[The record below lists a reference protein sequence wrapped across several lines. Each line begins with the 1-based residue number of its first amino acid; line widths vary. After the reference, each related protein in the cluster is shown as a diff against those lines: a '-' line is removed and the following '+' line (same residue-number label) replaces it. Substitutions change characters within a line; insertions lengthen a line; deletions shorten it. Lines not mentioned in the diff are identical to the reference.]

1 MMEFLYYILLN
12 SLGIAFEQGKVL
24 PIPETI
30 PFRLTQNIEIGMGV
44 SGVEGTM
51 RHCCEKTLTVLRDQ
65 RQIIITLLQVLLYD
79 PLFKWSIT
87 PAKAHDIQSGTSS
100 RLIEN
105 NQCKYN
111 FYFHI
116 FFFFSVLYH
125 MPGTEYKQFNIC

>member
-1 MMEFLYYILLN
+1 M
-12 SLGIAFEQGKVL
+12 SGIAFEQGKVL

-30 PFRLTQNIEIGMGV
+30 PFRLTRNIEVGMGV

-65 RQIIITLLQVLLYD
+65 RQIIITLLQVLIYD
-79 PLFKWSIT
+79 PLFKWTIT

-100 RLIEN
+100 RLVEN

-111 FYFHI
+111 LFLLLFLFYLC
-116 FFFFSVLYH
+116 VY
-125 MPGTEYKQFNIC
+125 

>member
-1 MMEFLYYILLN
+1 
-12 SLGIAFEQGKVL
+12 
-24 PIPETI
+24 
-30 PFRLTQNIEIGMGV
+30 MGV

-87 PAKAHDIQSGTSS
+87 PAKAHDIQSGISS

-111 FYFHI
+111 FYFH
-116 FFFFSVLYH
+116 FFFSIIMAKCWQCTNSKKFKQH
-125 MPGTEYKQFNIC
+125 MLKKVC

>member
-1 MMEFLYYILLN
+1 
-12 SLGIAFEQGKVL
+12 
-24 PIPETI
+24 
-30 PFRLTQNIEIGMGV
+30 MGV

-87 PAKAHDIQSGTSS
+87 PAKAHDIQSGISS

-111 FYFHI
+111 FYFN
-116 FFFFSVLYH
+116 FFFF
-125 MPGTEYKQFNIC
+125 FNSYRLHAGDARTRTNSSNVCWRKCVEL

>member
-1 MMEFLYYILLN
+1 M
-12 SLGIAFEQGKVL
+12 

-30 PFRLTQNIEIGMGV
+30 PFRLTQNIEVGMGV

-87 PAKAHDIQSGTSS
+87 PAKAHDIQSGISS

-111 FYFHI
+111 FYFH
-116 FFFFSVLYH
+116 FFFNNYRLNADVRTRINSS
-125 MPGTEYKQFNIC
+125 NIC